1 MEKKFEKI
9 YNEILKVNID
19 ELELLKG
26 ESNKEKNKP
35 IITLITIMIL
45 SAVVYTSMI
54 IFYNKGIISLSVYR
68 ILSIIL
74 LGILCISAGIKLAK
88 QTEYK
93 TYMEYRKLF
102 KYKIIKP
109 ILESFNENLK
119 YYPESG
125 ISTIEYNDFKAEK
138 FDIFIS
144 EDILKGNINNIGVKI
159 GEVLTERVTYDKDYG
174 EKEIKVFEGLF
185 AKIEIPKQF
194 ETEIYIRKQFQQ
206 DLNNMK
212 IEMDAGEFNDVF
224 HIYSPDKTK
233 AFEVL
238 TSDFMELLLDFRK
251 KIKIEYDI
259 TLKDNIIYIRFHTGK
274 IKYQSQMS
282 NRIRAGGVF
291 EPPEF
296 NKEIMNKENLYH
308 DYAIFY
314 TCLNIINKIL
324 NKI

>member
-1 MEKKFEKI
+1 MKEKFEKI
-9 YNEILKVNID
+9 YNEISKLNTD
-19 ELELLKG
+19 DLELLKG

-35 IITLITIMIL
+35 VITLVVLMIL
-45 SAVVYTSMI
+45 SLFVYMFMI
-54 IFYNKGIISLSVYR
+54 ILYNKGIISLSVYR

-74 LGILCISAGIKLAK
+74 LGILCLGAGFKLAK

-93 TYMEYRKLF
+93 TYMEYRKNY
-102 KYKIIKP
+102 KQKIIKP
-109 ILESFNENLK
+109 ILESVNENLK
-119 YYPESG
+119 YYPDSG

-144 EDILKGNINNIGVKI
+144 EDILRGNINNIGVRI
-159 GEVLTERVTYDKDYG
+159 GEVLTERVTYDKEGG
-174 EKEIKVFEGLF
+174 EREIKIFEGLF

-194 ETEIYIRKQFQQ
+194 GTEIYIRKQFQQ

-212 IEMDAGEFNDVF
+212 IEMDAGEFNDIF
-224 HIYSPDKTK
+224 HVYSPDRIKT
-233 AFEVL
+233 FEVL

-282 NRIRAGGVF
+282 NRIRAGGIF

-296 NKEIMNKENLYH
+296 YKEIMNKENLYH

-314 TCLNIINKIL
+314 VCLDIINKIV

>member
-1 MEKKFEKI
+1 
-9 YNEILKVNID
+9 
-19 ELELLKG
+19 
-26 ESNKEKNKP
+26 
-35 IITLITIMIL
+35 MIL
-45 SAVVYTSMI
+45 STAVYISMI
-54 IFYNKGIISLSVYR
+54 GFYNKGIINFSVYR

-74 LGILCISAGIKLAK
+74 LGIVIICGGFNLSKSK
-88 QTEYK
+88 QTGYK
-93 TYMEYRKLF
+93 PYMEYRKLF
-102 KYKIIKP
+102 KQKIIKP

-119 YYPESG
+119 YYPDSG
-125 ISTIEYNDFKAEK
+125 FSTREYNDFKAEK